1 MMIITPPNFIV
12 DANVYDKIDIY
23 AQIMN
28 KVQTVNVS
36 VDQNFK
42 DTFCQYYGLNGFTDL
57 SFQNDFFDYMEKIKR
72 NDPLP
77 SYRDVMEQLWKQ
89 TGRVDYS
96 FSSKL
101 LHTLNPDSP
110 ILDKHVLRLL
120 GFERKD
126 SGKPQSRI
134 NYYSDVYETVKAEYE
149 TVKAEYD
156 QIANALKNGC
166 TSKICNALRSLDSK
180 YPEGRDL
187 GLSTARKIDCLLF
200 RLRNC
205 RGISMLTL

>member
-12 DANVYDKIDIY
+12 DANVYDKIKIY
-23 AQIMN
+23 DNIMN
-28 KVQTVNVS
+28 NVQKVNVS
-36 VDQNFK
+36 VDPNFK
-42 DTFCQYYGLNGFTDL
+42 NTFCKYYGLNGFTDL
-57 SFQNDFFDYMEKIKR
+57 SFQNDFFNYMQQIKS
-72 NDPLP
+72 NNPLP
-77 SYRDVMEQLWKQ
+77 SYRDVMEYLFYK

-101 LHTLNPDSP
+101 LHTLNPNSP
-110 ILDKHVLRLL
+110 ILDRHVLRLL

-126 SGKPQSRI
+126 SGNSQSRI
-134 NYYSDVYETVKAEYE
+134 DYYSDVYE

-166 TSKICNALRSLDSK
+166 TRKICNALRALDSK
-180 YPEGRDL
+180 YPQWS

>member
-1 MMIITPPNFIV
+1 MMIITRPDFIV
-12 DANVYDKIDIY
+12 DDGVYDKIDIY

-36 VDQNFK
+36 VDHNFK
-42 DTFCQYYGLNGFTDL
+42 DTFCEYYGLNGFTDL
-57 SFQNDFFDYMEKIKR
+57 SFQNDFFNYMQQIKSK
-72 NDPLP
+72 NPLP

-101 LHTLNPDSP
+101 LHTLNPNSP
-110 ILDKHVLRLL
+110 ILDRHVLRLL

-134 NYYSDVYETVKAEYE
+134 NYYSVVYETVEAEY
-149 TVKAEYD
+149 K
-156 QIANALKNGC
+156 QIATDLENGC
-166 TSKICNALRSLDSK
+166 TSKICNALRTLDSK
-180 YPEGRDL
+180 YPKGSY
-187 GLSTARKIDCLLF
+187 LSTARKIDCLLF
-200 RLRNC
+200 RLRNY

>member
-12 DANVYDKIDIY
+12 DANVYDKIKIY
-23 AQIMN
+23 DNIMN
-28 KVQTVNVS
+28 NVQKVDVS
-36 VDQNFK
+36 VDPNFK
-42 DTFCQYYGLNGFTDL
+42 NTFCKYYGLNGFTDL
-57 SFQNDFFDYMEKIKR
+57 SFQNDFFNYMQQIKS
-72 NDPLP
+72 NNPLP
-77 SYRDVMEQLWKQ
+77 SYRDVMEYLFYK

-101 LHTLNPDSP
+101 LHTLNPNSP
-110 ILDKHVLRLL
+110 ILDRHVLRLL

-126 SGKPQSRI
+126 SGNSQSRI
-134 NYYSDVYETVKAEYE
+134 DYYSDVYE

-166 TSKICNALRSLDSK
+166 TRKICNALRALDSK
-180 YPEGRDL
+180 YPQWS

>member
-12 DANVYDKIDIY
+12 DDGVYNKINIY

-36 VDQNFK
+36 VDHNFK

-57 SFQNDFFDYMEKIKR
+57 SFQNDFFDYMERIKS
-72 NDPLP
+72 NNPLP
-77 SYRDVMEQLWKQ
+77 SYRDLMEQLWNRTK
-89 TGRVDYS
+89 RVDYS

-101 LHTLNPDSP
+101 LNTLNPNSP
-110 ILDKHVLRLL
+110 ILDRHVLRLL

-134 NYYSDVYETVKAEYE
+134 NYYSDVYETVE
-149 TVKAEYD
+149 AEYD

-166 TSKICNALRSLDSK
+166 TSKICNALRALDSK
-180 YPEGRDL
+180 YPQWS

>member
-1 MMIITPPNFIV
+1 MMIITPPDFIV
-12 DANVYDKIDIY
+12 DDDVYDKIDIY
-23 AQIMN
+23 DYIMKN
-28 KVQTVNVS
+28 VQKVNVS

-42 DTFCQYYGLNGFTDL
+42 DTFCEYYGLNGFTDL
-57 SFQNDFFDYMEKIKR
+57 SFQNDFFNYMQQIKSK
-72 NDPLP
+72 NPLP

-101 LHTLNPDSP
+101 LHTLNPNSP
-110 ILDKHVLRLL
+110 ILDRHILRLL

-134 NYYSDVYETVKAEYE
+134 NYYSVVYETVEAEY
-149 TVKAEYD
+149 K
-156 QIANALKNGC
+156 QIATALENGC
-166 TSKICNALRSLDSK
+166 TSKICNALRALDSK
-180 YPEGRDL
+180 YPKGSY
-187 GLSTARKIDCLLF
+187 LSTARKIDCLLF
-200 RLRNC
+200 RLRNY

>member
-12 DANVYDKIDIY
+12 DDGVYDKIDIY

-36 VDQNFK
+36 VDHNFK
-42 DTFCQYYGLNGFTDL
+42 DTFCEYYGLNGFTDL
-57 SFQNDFFDYMEKIKR
+57 SFQNDFFNYMQQIKSK
-72 NDPLP
+72 NPLP

-101 LHTLNPDSP
+101 LHTLNPNSP
-110 ILDKHVLRLL
+110 ILDRHVLRLL
-120 GFERKD
+120 GFEKKG
-126 SGKPQSRI
+126 SGKPESRI
-134 NYYSDVYETVKAEYE
+134 DYYSDVYETVKAEY
-149 TVKAEYD
+149 A
-156 QIANALKNGC
+156 QITEALKNGC
-166 TSKICNALRSLDSK
+166 TSKICNALRALDSK
-180 YPEGRDL
+180 YPKGSY
-187 GLSTARKIDCLLF
+187 LSTARKIDCLLF
-200 RLRNC
+200 RLRNY

>member
-110 ILDKHVLRLL
+110 ILDRHVLRLL

-134 NYYSDVYETVKAEYE
+134 NYYSDVYETVE
-149 TVKAEYD
+149 AEYD
-156 QIANALKNGC
+156 QIANALKNGR
-166 TSKICNALRSLDSK
+166 TRKICNALRALDSK
-180 YPEGRDL
+180 YPQWS
-187 GLSTARKIDCLLF
+187 GLSTARRIDCLLF